1 MINRLELNWKLDGFA
16 ESQNYYRETSA
27 IDPQNLPVAKAELEG
42 GARSYV
48 DTDIT
53 FGTRYYIRIG
63 SIKNGIEKLSDEKI
77 IRAGIIDPIVGATS
91 TANQNVGTLTMAV
104 PSGTAAGDQLLVV
117 LRVRADR
124 SFTIPAGW
132 TVLYSTAFPSGSLA
146 QSDTRVYIIVK
157 DFSGETSLSFV
168 QNVAAACSGMVI
180 SLRGQLGVL
189 GASFTSPLTYTKTKN
204 SSYMLIFTFDN
215 NYPVVS
221 GSATRVSSPA
231 GYTQIGHSYFSNT
244 TEFYGIFAS
253 KKGLDTSGIQ
263 SIAINWPGTTAD
275 QRLVVAVEVKQG

>member
-48 DTDIT
+48 DTNIT
-53 FGTRYYIRIG
+53 LGERYYIRIG
-63 SIKNGIEKLSDEKI
+63 SIKNGTEKLSEEKI
-77 IRAGIIDPIVGATS
+77 VRAGIIDPIIGTTS
-91 TANQNVGTLTMAV
+91 TVNQNVGTLTMAV
-104 PSGTAAGDQLLVV
+104 PDGTTPGDQLLVI
-117 LRVRADR
+117 LRARVDR

-132 TVLYSTAFPSGSLA
+132 TVLYSTAIPAGSSA
-146 QSDTRVYIIVK
+146 TSDVGVYIISK

-189 GASFTSPLTYTKTKN
+189 GVSFTSPLSYTKTKN

-221 GSATRVSSPA
+221 GSETRVSSPA
-231 GYTQIGHSYFSNT
+231 GYTQIGHSYFIAT
-244 TEFYGIFAS
+244 TEYYGIFAS

-263 SIAINWPGTTAD
+263 SIAINWPGTTEK
-275 QRLVVAVEVKQG
+275 QRLVVAMEVKQG